1 MLVGIPSTACVRSC
15 VSRYLHSDLFHGSFG
30 SHPSLHCHTTI
41 HGKSPCRPQWSIL
54 WCASPRRPKFWAF
67 LSSFARRRLK
77 NMISVGVRI
86 TGLSPCMPSTMN
98 PLYSYIMVNG
108 RDLAVT
114 IASFIVLA
122 QCTPCAV
129 IQWSMVETWQLPSH
143 PSLHCPST
151 MHPLH
156 SYTMVNGRDLT
167 VTIALAHTQSKRFV

>member
-15 VSRYLHSDLFHGSFG
+15 VSRYLHSDLFYGSFG
-30 SHPSLHCHTTI
+30 SYPSLHCHTTI

-129 IQWSMVETWQLPSH
+129 IQWSMVET
-143 PSLHCPST
+143 
-151 MHPLH
+151 
-156 SYTMVNGRDLT
+156 
-167 VTIALAHTQSKRFV
+167 